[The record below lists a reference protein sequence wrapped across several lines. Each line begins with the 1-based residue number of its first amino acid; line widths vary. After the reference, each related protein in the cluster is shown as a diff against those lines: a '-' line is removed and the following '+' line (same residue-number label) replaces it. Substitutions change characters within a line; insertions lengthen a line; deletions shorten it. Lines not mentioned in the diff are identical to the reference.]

1 MVSTA
6 DQVLIAGSTG
16 YIGRQ
21 LAVKLASSGVATRC
35 LARNPAK
42 ATDLEEAGCEVVQGD
57 VLDRDSLRWPL
68 SGVRVAYYLVHS
80 MGRGAE
86 GDFAETDLKAARNFA
101 EAAAEVGVERII
113 YLGGL
118 GEGRSRHLQSRHETA
133 EALAS
138 TGIDLTYLRAAVVVG
153 SGSES
158 FQTIYWLVRRLPA
171 MVTPRWTTVRTQP
184 IAISDVVEC
193 LAQARDLQGS
203 REIEIGGPDVTT
215 YGGMMDALAEALG
228 KRPPLCL
235 RVPFLTP
242 KLSSLWLGLVTPV
255 DVGVAR
261 PLVEGLATETV
272 VKDPSGMALFEIEP
286 RPLPIAMDEAVREM
300 EEQKKKS

>member
-1 MVSTA
+1 MV
-6 DQVLIAGSTG
+6 
-16 YIGRQ
+16 
-21 LAVKLASSGVATRC
+21 K
-35 LARNPAK
+35 
-42 ATDLEEAGCEVVQGD
+42 GD
-57 VLDRDSLRWPL
+57 VLDPASLKAAFE
-68 SGVRVAYYLVHS
+68 GIDTACYLVHS
-80 MGRGAE
+80 MGRGNSE
-86 GDFAETDLKAARNFA
+86 DFAEKDRRAAANFA
-101 EAAAEVGVERII
+101 EAAKDAGVKRIV

-118 GEGRSRHLQSRHETA
+118 GEGKSEHLRSREETA
-133 EALAS
+133 TALAS
-138 TGIDLTYLRAAVVVG
+138 TGVPITYLRAAVVVG
-153 SGSES
+153 GGSES
-158 FQTIYWLVRRLPA
+158 FLTIYYLVKRLPF
-171 MVTPRWTTVRTQP
+171 MVTPKWTVVKTQP
-184 IAISDVVEC
+184 IAVEDVVSYIV
-193 LAQARDLQGS
+193 AAIGDDSIGG
-203 REIEIGGPDVTT
+203 REIELGGPTVTT